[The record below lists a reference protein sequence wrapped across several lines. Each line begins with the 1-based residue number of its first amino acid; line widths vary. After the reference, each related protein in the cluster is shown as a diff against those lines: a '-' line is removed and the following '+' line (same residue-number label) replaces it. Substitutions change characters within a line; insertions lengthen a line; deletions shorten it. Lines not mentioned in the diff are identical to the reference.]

1 MRNLGFV
8 RFMERLG
15 EETLRSFTTRDYLA
29 LECLQ
34 HERDLPAPLRE
45 RLPDL
50 VAAGAVE
57 TLGRGKGT
65 HYILSEALYAVL
77 GAKGTHT
84 RRKGLDHETNK
95 ALLLKHL
102 ARQGSEGAPL
112 AELRQVLPALPASAV
127 QALLAELRAEGRA
140 ALEGQRRWARWRMA
154 GTEISKKPSV

>member
-1 MRNLGFV
+1 MPG
-8 RFMERLG
+8 
-15 EETLRSFTTRDYLA
+15 
-29 LECLQ
+29 
-34 HERDLPAPLRE
+34 
-45 RLPDL
+45 L